1 MISGCKDKN
10 AQSTDMSNPF
20 FSEFKTPF
28 GFPDFSRIDT
38 THYLPAFEKGMA
50 DQQAEIDAI
59 TNNPEPASFENT
71 IEAYDRS
78 GRLLKNVSSVFYS
91 LNSAETNPAL
101 QEIARKVAPLTTA
114 HHDNIMLNEALFQRI
129 KSVYENRASLELN
142 ALQIRTTEKYFDD
155 FIRNGANL
163 SASDKEVLR
172 SINQELSANEVKFR
186 DNLLAETNENFKL
199 VIDDSTDLAGLPK
212 GSIDAA
218 ALDAENAGLKGKWVF
233 TLQKPSMIPFL
244 QYAENR
250 ELREKLY
257 RGYFMRGDN
266 SNDFDNKEAIRNIM
280 DLRARKAALLGYG
293 TFAEYVIA
301 QNMAKT
307 PSKVY
312 SFLDELMVPSL
323 QAAIQDREA
332 MQAIIRSEGGDFQ
345 LESWDWWYYAEKLRK
360 QRFDLDEEELKPY
373 FVLENVRDG
382 MFEVATRLYGITF
395 RLLENMPVYHP
406 EVEVFEVL
414 DKDGSH
420 LSVLT
425 MDYHPRPGKRVG
437 AWCGRLRGL
446 YYEDGKKVAPIVTVT
461 CNFTRPTADVP
472 ALLTWDEV
480 TTLFHEFGH
489 ALHGFFTDG
498 QYERIAGRVPR
509 DMVELPSQIME
520 NWAAH
525 PEVIASYA
533 NHYQTGEVM
542 PLVLQQKLQQS
553 MTFNQGFATVEYI
566 AASVLDLDLHGLTEP
581 REIDV
586 NAFEKESMARINLIP
601 EILPR
606 YRTPYFGHI
615 VGGYAAGYY
624 VYLWA
629 AVLDTDAFQAFVDS
643 GDLYNQEIA
652 AAFRKYVLTEGGD
665 DEGMVQYFKFRGQD
679 PVKEPLLRKRGL
691 LK

>member
-1 MISGCKDKN
+1 
-10 AQSTDMSNPF
+10 
-20 FSEFKTPF
+20 
-28 GFPDFSRIDT
+28 
-38 THYLPAFEKGMA
+38 
-50 DQQAEIDAI
+50 
-59 TNNPEPASFENT
+59 
-71 IEAYDRS
+71 
-78 GRLLKNVSSVFYS
+78 
-91 LNSAETNPAL
+91 
-101 QEIARKVAPLTTA
+101 IARKVAPLTTA

-142 ALQIRTTEKYFDD
+142 ALQLRTTEKYFDD
-155 FIRNGANL
+155 FVRNGANL

-244 QYAENR
+244 QYAEKR

-266 SNDFDNKEAIRNIM
+266 NNDFDNKEAIRSIM

-293 TFAEYVIA
+293 SFAEYVIA

-373 FVLENVRDG
+373 FVLENVRNG

-395 RLLENMPVYHP
+395 RPLENMPVYHP

-480 TTLFHEFGH
+480 NT
-489 ALHGFFTDG
+489 
-498 QYERIAGRVPR
+498 
-509 DMVELPSQIME
+509 
-520 NWAAH
+520 
-525 PEVIASYA
+525 
-533 NHYQTGEVM
+533 
-542 PLVLQQKLQQS
+542 
-553 MTFNQGFATVEYI
+553 
-566 AASVLDLDLHGLTEP
+566 
-581 REIDV
+581 
-586 NAFEKESMARINLIP
+586 
-601 EILPR
+601 
-606 YRTPYFGHI
+606 
-615 VGGYAAGYY
+615 
-624 VYLWA
+624 
-629 AVLDTDAFQAFVDS
+629 
-643 GDLYNQEIA
+643 
-652 AAFRKYVLTEGGD
+652 
-665 DEGMVQYFKFRGQD
+665 
-679 PVKEPLLRKRGL
+679 
-691 LK
+691 